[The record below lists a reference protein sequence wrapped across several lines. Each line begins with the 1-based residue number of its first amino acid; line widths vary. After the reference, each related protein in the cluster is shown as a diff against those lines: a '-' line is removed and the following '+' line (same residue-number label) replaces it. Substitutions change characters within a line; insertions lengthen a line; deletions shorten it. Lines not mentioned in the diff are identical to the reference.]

1 MPAPYLD
8 VKSPS
13 GVSRTAGPPGLGRA
27 ADGTRRPGVPRLSAR
42 TSSEWALVLGPG
54 GPVETAWLLGLA
66 AALPAREH

>member
-1 MPAPYLD
+1 M
-8 VKSPS
+8 
-13 GVSRTAGPPGLGRA
+13 
-27 ADGTRRPGVPRLSAR
+27 